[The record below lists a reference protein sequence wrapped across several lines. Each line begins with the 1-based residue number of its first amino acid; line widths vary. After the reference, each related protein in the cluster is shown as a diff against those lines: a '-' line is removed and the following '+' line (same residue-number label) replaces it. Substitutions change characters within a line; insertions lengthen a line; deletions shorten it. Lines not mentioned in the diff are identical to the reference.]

1 MKATSNGRRLLPERG
16 NFNNPD
22 VLVRSW
28 YPVARSR
35 EVKKGKVRSFD
46 LSSRRISLYR
56 NGAGVIHALD
66 ARCPHLGADLGHG
79 SVVGDVVR
87 CAFHGWQFGPDGRCL
102 RAPGLEP
109 APPRRTR
116 SYPVEERW
124 GFVWLFNGP
133 RPTFGLPGTP
143 PGLRAVRLP
152 SRTIRCHPHLV
163 IANGLDA
170 THFEALHEM
179 EFTDPPRLVVEDE
192 FRISLKLRG
201 RPRSVLARRLVGG
214 ADISARFTTM
224 GASLAWSSVLQPVRF
239 HVLFSAR
246 PSPEGFSEP
255 AVVAF
260 LPRRADL
267 ALRATA
273 LMYILLRDD
282 DKILDGIRFHPGY
295 TGNDAALETFAG
307 AVDAMEVW

>member
-1 MKATSNGRRLLPERG
+1 
-16 NFNNPD
+16 
-22 VLVRSW
+22 
-28 YPVARSR
+28 
-35 EVKKGKVRSFD
+35 
-46 LSSRRISLYR
+46 
-56 NGAGVIHALD
+56 
-66 ARCPHLGADLGHG
+66 
-79 SVVGDVVR
+79 
-87 CAFHGWQFGPDGRCL
+87 
-102 RAPGLEP
+102 
-109 APPRRTR
+109 
-116 SYPVEERW
+116 
-124 GFVWLFNGP
+124 
-133 RPTFGLPGTP
+133 LPGTP

-170 THFEALHEM
+170 THFEALHGM

-267 ALRATA
+267 ALRASA

-282 DKILDGIRFHPGY
+282 DRILDGITFHPGY
-295 TGNDAALETFAG
+295 TENDAALETFAD